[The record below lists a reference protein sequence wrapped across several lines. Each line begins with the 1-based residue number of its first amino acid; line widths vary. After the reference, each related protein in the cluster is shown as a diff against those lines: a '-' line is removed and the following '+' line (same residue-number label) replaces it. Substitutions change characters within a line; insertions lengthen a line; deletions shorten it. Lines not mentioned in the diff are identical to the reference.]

1 MPIAAVVDSKIFC
14 VHGGI
19 PPPWMAGG
27 GYISHLD
34 RVANSIRD
42 PEENEPLVW
51 EYLWNDPLQ
60 HNMALP
66 PDVEVDRTGFVHNFR
81 FLYLLLYNVLT
92 CIRLRNFLITCD
104 LHISNRI
111 YLVLFMCLTV
121 DTSFIFTRKNKR
133 CKIFF

>member
-66 PDVEVDRTGFVHNFR
+66 PDVEIDRTGFVHNFR
-81 FLYLLLYNVLT
+81 CVST
-92 CIRLRNFLITCD
+92 CLRCFALD
-104 LHISNRI
+104 YR
-111 YLVLFMCLTV
+111 
-121 DTSFIFTRKNKR
+121 SFFK
-133 CKIFF
+133 

>member
-66 PDVEVDRTGFVHNFR
+66 PDVEIDRTGFVHNFR
-81 FLYLLLYNVLT
+81 CVSIYDELIYDVLIYDVRSAKIPST
-92 CIRLRNFLITCD
+92 PILTSSNYYIHFLIIGEG
-104 LHISNRI
+104 LVI
-111 YLVLFMCLTV
+111 YFLTKHWW
-121 DTSFIFTRKNKR
+121 IF
-133 CKIFF
+133 

>member
-1 MPIAAVVDSKIFC
+1 MHTWFDAQLDQKILD
-14 VHGGI
+14 GLS
-19 PPPWMAGG
+19 GG

-34 RVANSIRD
+34 RVSNSIRD

-81 FLYLLLYNVLT
+81 CVSTYL
-92 CIRLRNFLITCD
+92 
-104 LHISNRI
+104 
-111 YLVLFMCLTV
+111 
-121 DTSFIFTRKNKR
+121 R
-133 CKIFF
+133 CMH